1 MGLKPSGQQAPTK
14 VSAPTRENRPI
25 FKPAWKPRGNFL
37 GHIGSVQKPKAP
49 QPASYLQE
57 NHVSSP
63 SDVLPSVPCGS
74 SHSQVDPKS
83 LIPAEVV
90 PMNMVVTS
98 SDANVVACSNIGKSE
113 SAIQNPKVSF
123 VFLKPQ
129 VLNLAPTL
137 LSEPIL
143 INEVRN
149 FEKSENPHADL
160 VSTPQISSCSV
171 MVVLESNSTIDS
183 GLV

>member
-1 MGLKPSGQQAPTK
+1 MP
-14 VSAPTRENRPI
+14 APTRENRPI
-25 FKPAWKPRGNFL
+25 FKPTWKPRGSFL
-37 GHIGSVQKPKAP
+37 GHIGSVQKPKAQ

-63 SDVLPSVPCGS
+63 SDVLPSVPCDL

-83 LIPAEVV
+83 FIPAEVV

-98 SDANVVACSNIGKSE
+98 LDADVVACSNIDKSE
-113 SAIQNPKVSF
+113 FAIQNPKVSF

-129 VLNLAPTL
+129 VLNPAPTP
-137 LSEPIL
+137 LSEPVL

-149 FEKSENPHADL
+149 FKKSEKPHADL

-171 MVVLESNSTIDS
+171 MVVSESNSAVDS
-183 GLV
+183 GLVQQ

>member
-1 MGLKPSGQQAPTK
+1 
-14 VSAPTRENRPI
+14 
-25 FKPAWKPRGNFL
+25 
-37 GHIGSVQKPKAP
+37 
-49 QPASYLQE
+49 
-57 NHVSSP
+57 
-63 SDVLPSVPCGS
+63 
-74 SHSQVDPKS
+74 
-83 LIPAEVV
+83 
-90 PMNMVVTS
+90 MVVTS
-98 SDANVVACSNIGKSE
+98 SDADVVACSDFGKFE

-143 INEVRN
+143 INEVHN